1 MSPLLGQSCTET
13 SPWWDHCLEPEHLN
27 EPMRVFPC
35 IVYPWYRYKSRQ
47 KAFTKASKKWQDK
60 LGKKTIAQD
69 MRKMAKYCKV
79 IRVIAH
85 TQVCPLVFLISLG
98 ILFLNPH
105 QTHSFLI
112 HVLEIYTTHY
122 LHPWK
127 LVKIFWAFTMKQQ
140 WWFFTVLIRVYFF
153 DFVTCMMH
161 FLYSLVVLFLL
172 LLWWDPT
179 QKLWL
184 EHVWLLLMLN

>member
-1 MSPLLGQSCTET
+1 MVLQLSSHSLWWGLYLRLALCPQCVSSLGSILYLKCTET

-27 EPMRVFPC
+27 EPMHVFPC

-127 LVKIFWAFTMKQQ
+127 LVKFYVSELTRLMIFE
-140 WWFFTVLIRVYFF
+140 
-153 DFVTCMMH
+153 
-161 FLYSLVVLFLL
+161 L
-172 LLWWDPT
+172 LLWSNNDDFS
-179 QKLWL
+179 LF
-184 EHVWLLLMLN
+184 